1 MELTTEMIV
10 TIGGMSASII
20 GSFAVVKSK
29 VSQIESD
36 LKEAQKRLMSL
47 DGRLDRN
54 DTSTDLVSQRLS
66 VISGMMDP
74 QNRERLHRSLER
86 MQTEVEHLRRDVDAH
101 RQEYLKAHNGRRPPI
116 SGYSHD

>member
-1 MELTTEMIV
+1 V

-20 GSFAVVKSK
+20 GSFAVVRSK
-29 VSQIESD
+29 LSQVEED
-36 LKEAQKRLMSL
+36 LKDALKRLGKL
-47 DGRLDRN
+47 DTRLDRN

-86 MQTEVEHLRRDVDAH
+86 LQVETETLRRDVNVLQH
-101 RQEYLKAHNGRRPPI
+101 MHNGAHKAI
-116 SGYSHD
+116 KND